1 MPLCAKVTLFA
12 GVLTG
17 AWLLTGCDRAGEYV
31 APPPPAVTVS
41 RPVQQT
47 VTDYAEFTGTTEAIE
62 SVEIRARVEG
72 FLETVNF
79 EAGAEVKAG
88 DVLFVIDPKPFQAKL
103 DQAEAE
109 LANRKAELELAEF
122 DHERIGGLHK
132 GGTAANYELVKA
144 RSGWEAAKA
153 AVKAA
158 EAAVDEARLNLGYT
172 QIHAPIGGRVSR
184 TLVDAG
190 NLVGA
195 GEYTLLT
202 TIVKDDPIY
211 AYFSA
216 SEREL
221 LEYLEKHPERRKPAD
236 QRERLPLYLG
246 LSNES
251 GYPHEGRFDWADN
264 RVDANTGTIQIRGAF
279 PNPDHVLRPGLF
291 VRLRAPID
299 IREGALLITDRALG
313 ADQGGR
319 YLLVVGDQN
328 VVEKRYVE
336 VGSLLDG
343 LRVIDKGLAPDNWV
357 IVKGVQRAREGL
369 KVNPTRVEPPT
380 PPTPAAQPEPS
391 QTQPSD

>member
-1 MPLCAKVTLFA
+1 MNGVPTLWHVTCSL
-12 GVLTG
+12 
-17 AWLLTGCDRAGEYV
+17 
-31 APPPPAVTVS
+31 
-41 RPVQQT
+41 
-47 VTDYAEFTGTTEAIE
+47 
-62 SVEIRARVEG
+62 
-72 FLETVNF
+72 VN
-79 EAGAEVKAG
+79 
-88 DVLFVIDPKPFQAKL
+88 
-103 DQAEAE
+103 
-109 LANRKAELELAEF
+109 R
-122 DHERIGGLHK
+122 ER
-132 GGTAANYELVKA
+132 
-144 RSGWEAAKA
+144 RSA
-153 AVKAA
+153 KAA

-172 QIHAPIGGRVSR
+172 QIHAPISGRVSR

-195 GEYTLLT
+195 GEYMLLT

-264 RVDANTGTIQIRGAF
+264 RVDANTGTIQIRGVFA
-279 PNPDHVLRPGLF
+279 NPDHVLRPGLF
-291 VRLRAPID
+291 VRLRAPTD

-369 KVNPTRVEPPT
+369 KFNPTRAEPPT

-391 QTQPSD
+391 RTQPFD